1 MELLNIAW
9 TVITPIF
16 LMMGVGFA
24 VQRGIGFDI
33 RSLTRLNFWVF
44 VPSLLFVKI
53 VESKLSAPD
62 MLRII
67 MHFAILLALMLV
79 IGWQTAKLLGAGDR
93 LRRAFTSTVLF
104 YNSAN
109 YGVPVA
115 QLAFGDLGVAVQA
128 IVAMLQNIT
137 NFTVGLALF
146 ASGRGEGRWHTLK
159 AIFKLPMIYVLI
171 VAWAWRAT
179 QWPLPVPLNTAL
191 HTLSNGLV
199 PVALVTLG
207 AQMATLRSHRFSRT
221 MTGSLFLRLCIGPI
235 LGFLIVKAL
244 GIQGALAQSLIVS
257 TSFPTAVN
265 VALLSMEFDN
275 EPDFA
280 AAVVFYSTLVSG
292 ITVSLVIFL
301 VKQMPL

>member
-1 MELLNIAW
+1 MQLLTIAW
-9 TVITPIF
+9 SVIAPIF
-16 LMMGVGFA
+16 LMMGVGFG
-24 VQRGIGFDI
+24 VQRRLGLDI

-44 VPSLLFVKI
+44 IPALLFIRI
-53 VESKLSAPD
+53 VDSRLSAPD

-67 MHFAILLALMLV
+67 MHFAILLTLMLV
-79 IGWQTAKLLGAGDR
+79 IAWQTAKLLGAGDR

-137 NFTVGLALF
+137 NFTIGLALV
-146 ASGRGEGRWHTLK
+146 AGGRGQGRRHTLK
-159 AIFKLPMIYVLI
+159 AIFKLPMIYVL
-171 VAWAWRAT
+171 VAAWAWRAT
-179 QWPLPVPLNTAL
+179 HLPLPLPLNTAL

-207 AQMATLRSHRFSRT
+207 AQMATLRSHRFSSA
-221 MTGSLFLRLCIGPI
+221 MAGSLCLRLCLGPI
-235 LGFLIVKAL
+235 LGYLIVRVL
-244 GIQGALAQSLIVS
+244 GIHGALAQSLIVS

-280 AAVVFYSTLVSG
+280 AAAVFYSTLLSA

-301 VKQMPL
+301 VKQMHL